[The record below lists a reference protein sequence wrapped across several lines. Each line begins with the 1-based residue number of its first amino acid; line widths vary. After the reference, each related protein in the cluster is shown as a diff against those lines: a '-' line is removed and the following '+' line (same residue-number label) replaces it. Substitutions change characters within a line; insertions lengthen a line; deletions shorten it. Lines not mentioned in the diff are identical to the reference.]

1 MSPTA
6 IPGNLILKNEMVD
19 ADPFFNNVS
28 LLLYGDGANG
38 STTIVDSSPSPKT
51 VTAFGDAQISTA
63 QSKFGGSSLAFDG
76 TGDYLQ
82 VIDDSIRLGSS
93 DFTIE
98 FWVYFPTGFTFLQGM
113 SPLYIGGTNNIVFSP
128 FSIRDNA
135 GTVVSFINGQNS
147 PAWNIAANIP
157 FTTIVRDTW
166 LHWSIARKGS
176 NWYTFEN
183 GQIKSQFT
191 STESVFDPG
200 GNNGRTLFLGRAYTD
215 GAKDVLCYIDDFRI
229 TKGIA
234 RYTANFTPPTA
245 PFPEVLG

>member
-6 IPGNLILKNEMVD
+6 IPGNLILKNEMVE

-28 LLLYGDGANG
+28 LLLHGDGTNG

-63 QSKFGGSSLAFDG
+63 QSKVGGASLAFDG
-76 TGDYLQ
+76 TGDYAE
-82 VIDDSIRLGSS
+82 VIDDTIRLGNS

-98 FWVYFPTGFTFLQGM
+98 FWVYFPTGFTFVQGM
-113 SPLYIGGTNNIVFSP
+113 APIYIGGANNIVFSP
-128 FSIRDNA
+128 FSIRNNA
-135 GTVVSFINGQNS
+135 GTVVSYINGQNS
-147 PAWNIAANIP
+147 PAWNIASSVS

-166 LHWSIARKGS
+166 LHWSITRNGS
-176 NWYTFEN
+176 NWYTFED
-183 GQIKSQFT
+183 GQIKNQFS
-191 STESVFDPG
+191 STESVYDPG
-200 GNNGRTLFLGRAYTD
+200 GTNGKTLYLARTRTD
-215 GAKDVLCYIDDFRI
+215 GDSYVNCYIDELRI
-229 TKGIA
+229 TKGVA